1 MSAALERILADV
13 EPAPQAAPA
22 WSLDQQQQ
30 ESAFNT
36 ANASLQPAVYYSPD
50 ACQAMDTLYTDLMQ
64 AVAASVPVPAEV
76 KKGSPAIWHRTTA
89 VMWMLSGCK
98 PVY

>member
-22 WSLDQQQQ
+22 WSVDQQQQ

-50 ACQAMDTLYTDLMQ
+50 AYQALDALYADLLQ
-64 AVAASVPVPAEV
+64 AVAASAPAPAEV
-76 KKGSPAIWHRTTA
+76 KKGWSA
-89 VMWMLSGCK
+89 S
-98 PVY
+98 